1 MAAVDTRPTGTQA
14 PAGPP
19 PRTVYLVGGLI
30 LVALIVLAVIVAATW
45 AHRDGGRP
53 GKTGHVV
60 TGAVDGRDHA
70 TLDLVTGA
78 TSVSVQAADLGDT
91 LYRVES
97 PQGPSVNDTDDRVE
111 VHTTGGDP
119 TITIRLNRDVRW
131 TVRFTTGAQSNAAD
145 LRDLA
150 HLAGVEYVGGV
161 SAIELTLPGPG
172 GTVPIRIDG
181 GASAVRIHA
190 PGSVPVRV
198 RAGGGASRVSL
209 DGADH
214 NGVAAGTTLASDGWG
229 TAQDRYDVD
238 AASGVS
244 TITVD
249 RNAG

>member
-1 MAAVDTRPTGTQA
+1 MTDSMAAVDTRPTEPQA

-30 LVALIVLAVIVAATW
+30 LVALIVIALVVAATR
-45 AHRDGGRP
+45 AHREGDGN
-53 GKTGHVV
+53 HAEQ
-60 TGAVDGRDHA
+60 TGAVNGRDHA

-78 TSVSVQAADLGDT
+78 TSVTVQAADLGDT
-91 LYRVES
+91 LYRVTS
-97 PQGPSVNDTDDRVE
+97 PQGPSVNDTGDRVE
-111 VHTTGGDP
+111 VHTTDGDA
-119 TITIRLNRDVRW
+119 TVTIRLNRDVRW
-131 TVRFTTGAQSNAAD
+131 TVRFTAGAQSNTAD
-145 LRDLA
+145 LRDLK

-161 SAIELTLPGPG
+161 SAIELTLPGPA

-190 PGSVPVRV
+190 PGAVPVQV

-214 NGVAAGTTLASDGWG
+214 NGIAAGTAFASDGWA

-249 RNAG
+249 RT

>member
-1 MAAVDTRPTGTQA
+1 MAAVDTRPTETQA

-30 LVALIVLAVIVAATW
+30 LVALIVIALVVAATR
-45 AHRDGGRP
+45 AHREGDGN
-53 GKTGHVV
+53 HAEQ
-60 TGAVDGRDHA
+60 TGAVNGRDHA

-78 TSVSVQAADLGDT
+78 TSVTVQAADLGDT
-91 LYRVES
+91 LYRVTS
-97 PQGPSVNDTDDRVE
+97 PPGPSDSDATV
-111 VHTTGGDP
+111 
-119 TITIRLNRDVRW
+119 TIRLNRDVRW
-131 TVRFTTGAQSNAAD
+131 TVRFTAGAQSNTAD
-145 LRDLA
+145 LRDLK

-161 SAIELTLPGPG
+161 SAIELTLPGPA

-190 PGSVPVRV
+190 PGAVPVQV

-214 NGVAAGTTLASDGWG
+214 NGIAAGTAFASDGWA

-249 RNAG
+249 RT